1 MSEERIT
8 VNVQTGT
15 GEILRIVAT
24 VLLFGGAGAVAW
36 SVAQGQHAEIAATGM
51 TLMIVMVAKL
61 MYRRGLVRLPS
72 TSGGEDFAATRGMI
86 AQVSGEYQRWLAGT
100 SMPALTL
107 IAIAYALAFL
117 LLRTAVSAA
126 FSVFQNLWI
135 AGGFAAIVGAIV
147 VFPSLLPSILSSLKR
162 KGVVTTP
169 TEPATRLAPPPAPAA
184 ATSAP
189 TEPATRLAPPPAPA
203 AATSAAP
210 LIQEAAPAPVH
221 GQVPTSTPP
230 RRVVRRVVTADAEGR
245 DE

>member
-36 SVAQGQHAEIAATGM
+36 SVAQGQHAEISATGM
-51 TLMIVMVAKL
+51 TLMIVMMAKL

-107 IAIAYALAFL
+107 IAIGYALAFL
-117 LLRTAVSAA
+117 LLRAAVSAA
-126 FSVFQNLWI
+126 FSVFQNLWV
-135 AGGFAAIVGAIV
+135 AGGCAAIVGAIV
-147 VFPSLLPSILSSLKR
+147 VFPSLLPSILTSLKR

-169 TEPATRLAPPPAPAA
+169 VAPTPAPPAV
-184 ATSAP
+184 
-189 TEPATRLAPPPAPA
+189 
-203 AATSAAP
+203 
-210 LIQEAAPAPVH
+210 QEAATAPVH
-221 GQVPTSTPP
+221 GQVPTSAPP
-230 RRVVRRVVTADAEGR
+230 RRVVRRVVTTETERR
-245 DE
+245 DG

>member
-51 TLMIVMVAKL
+51 TLMIVMMAKL

-72 TSGGEDFAATRGMI
+72 TGGGEDFAATRGMI

-107 IAIAYALAFL
+107 IAIGYALAFL
-117 LLRTAVSAA
+117 LLRAAVSAA
-126 FSVFQNLWI
+126 FSVFQNLWV
-135 AGGFAAIVGAIV
+135 AGGCAAIVGAIV
-147 VFPSLLPSILSSLKR
+147 VFPSLLPSILASLKR
-162 KGVVTTP
+162 KGVVTP
-169 TEPATRLAPPPAPAA
+169 VPPAP
-184 ATSAP
+184 TP
-189 TEPATRLAPPPAPA
+189 APPAV
-203 AATSAAP
+203 
-210 LIQEAAPAPVH
+210 QEAATAPAH
-221 GQVPTSTPP
+221 GHMPTSAPP
-230 RRVVRRVVTADAEGR
+230 RRVVRRVATTEREGR
-245 DE
+245 DG